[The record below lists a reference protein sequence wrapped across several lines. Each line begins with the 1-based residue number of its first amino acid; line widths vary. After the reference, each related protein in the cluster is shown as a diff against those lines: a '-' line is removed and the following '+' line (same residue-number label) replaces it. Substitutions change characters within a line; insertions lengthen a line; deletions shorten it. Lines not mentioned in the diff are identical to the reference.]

1 MLIQSLIHFSFI
13 SFTCT
18 CKWLTVKL
26 SGEMHMKILAS
37 VEITKGFDSWITV
50 NDKLTPLIAEHG
62 LKFHQAVSNFEE
74 TKVFMLIENT
84 DPEKSMAFLSRDD
97 VLQDRLDAGVK
108 VETQEMVSDIAR
120 IWTNTSSEETKL
132 LAKVE
137 IEKGFDHFLKVKQ
150 EKLVPLFDSVGIKYV
165 QVMSNFEESK
175 IFMIFEN
182 QHPDKMM
189 EFLTRD
195 DVTDCRLEAGVK
207 IETQEMIS
215 DLKRVWM
222 PKS

>member
-1 MLIQSLIHFSFI
+1 MCISKGHTFKFS
-13 SFTCT
+13 
-18 CKWLTVKL
+18 VK
-26 SGEMHMKILAS
+26 MYMKILAS

-62 LKFHQAVSNFEE
+62 LKFHQAISNFEE

-97 VLQDRLDAGVK
+97 VLQDRLNAGVK

-150 EKLVPLFDSVGIKYV
+150 EKLVPLFDEVGIKYV

>member
-1 MLIQSLIHFSFI
+1 
-13 SFTCT
+13 
-18 CKWLTVKL
+18 
-26 SGEMHMKILAS
+26 MKILAS

-62 LKFHQAVSNFEE
+62 LKFHQAISNFEE

-150 EKLVPLFDSVGIKYV
+150 EKLVPLFDRVGIKYV

>member
-1 MLIQSLIHFSFI
+1 
-13 SFTCT
+13 
-18 CKWLTVKL
+18 
-26 SGEMHMKILAS
+26 MKILAS

-62 LKFHQAVSNFEE
+62 LKFHQAISNFEE

-150 EKLVPLFDSVGIKYV
+150 EKLVPLFDGVGIKYV
-165 QVMSNFEESK
+165 QVMSNFEENK

-215 DLKRVWM
+215 DLRRVWM
-222 PKS
+222 LKS

>member
-1 MLIQSLIHFSFI
+1 
-13 SFTCT
+13 
-18 CKWLTVKL
+18 
-26 SGEMHMKILAS
+26 MKILAS

-50 NDKLTPLIAEHG
+50 NDKLAPLIAEHG

-150 EKLVPLFDSVGIKYV
+150 EKLVPLFDGVGIKYV
-165 QVMSNFEESK
+165 QVMSNFEEDT

>member
-1 MLIQSLIHFSFI
+1 
-13 SFTCT
+13 
-18 CKWLTVKL
+18 
-26 SGEMHMKILAS
+26 MKILAS

-62 LKFHQAVSNFEE
+62 LKFHQAISNFEE

-150 EKLVPLFDSVGIKYV
+150 EKLVPLFDGVGIKYV
-165 QVMSNFEESK
+165 QVMSNFEENK

-215 DLKRVWM
+215 DLKRVWI

>member
-1 MLIQSLIHFSFI
+1 
-13 SFTCT
+13 
-18 CKWLTVKL
+18 
-26 SGEMHMKILAS
+26 MKILAS

-120 IWTNTSSEETKL
+120 IWTNTSSNETKL

-150 EKLVPLFDSVGIKYV
+150 EKLVPLFNEVGIKYV
-165 QVMSNFEESK
+165 QVMSNFEENK

>member
-1 MLIQSLIHFSFI
+1 
-13 SFTCT
+13 
-18 CKWLTVKL
+18 
-26 SGEMHMKILAS
+26 MKILAS

-62 LKFHQAVSNFEE
+62 LKFHQAISNFEE

-150 EKLVPLFDSVGIKYV
+150 EKLVPLFDGVGIKYV
-165 QVMSNFEESK
+165 QVMSNFEENK

>member
-1 MLIQSLIHFSFI
+1 
-13 SFTCT
+13 
-18 CKWLTVKL
+18 
-26 SGEMHMKILAS
+26 MKILAS

-120 IWTNTSSEETKL
+120 IWTNTSSDETKL

-150 EKLVPLFDSVGIKYV
+150 EKLVPLFDRVGIKYV
-165 QVMSNFEESK
+165 QVMSNFEENK

>member
-1 MLIQSLIHFSFI
+1 
-13 SFTCT
+13 
-18 CKWLTVKL
+18 
-26 SGEMHMKILAS
+26 MKILAS

-50 NDKLTPLIAEHG
+50 NDKITPLIAEHG
-62 LKFHQAVSNFEE
+62 LKFHQAISNFEE

-97 VLQDRLDAGVK
+97 VLQDRLNAGVK

-120 IWTNTSSEETKL
+120 IWANTPSEETKL
-132 LAKVE
+132 LAIVE

-150 EKLVPLFDSVGIKYV
+150 EKLVPLFDEVGIKYV
-165 QVMSNFEESK
+165 QVMSNFEEDK

-189 EFLTRD
+189 EFITRD

-215 DLKRVWM
+215 DLKRVWV

>member
-1 MLIQSLIHFSFI
+1 M
-13 SFTCT
+13 
-18 CKWLTVKL
+18 V
-26 SGEMHMKILAS
+26 
-37 VEITKGFDSWITV
+37 
-50 NDKLTPLIAEHG
+50 
-62 LKFHQAVSNFEE
+62 
-74 TKVFMLIENT
+74 IENT

-108 VETQEMVSDIAR
+108 VETQEMISDIAK
-120 IWTNTSSEETKL
+120 IWANTPSKETKL

-150 EKLVPLFDSVGIKYV
+150 EKLVPLFDEVGIKYV
-165 QVMSNFEESK
+165 QVMSNFEEDA

-189 EFLTRD
+189 EFITRD
-195 DVTDCRLEAGVK
+195 DVTDYRLEAGVK

>member
-1 MLIQSLIHFSFI
+1 
-13 SFTCT
+13 
-18 CKWLTVKL
+18 
-26 SGEMHMKILAS
+26 MKILAS

-50 NDKLTPLIAEHG
+50 NDKLAPLIEEHG
-62 LKFHQAVSNFEE
+62 LKFHQAISNYEE
-74 TKVFMLIENT
+74 TKVFALIENT

-97 VLQDRLDAGVK
+97 VLQDRLEAGVK
-108 VETQEMVSDIAR
+108 VETQEMLSDIAR
-120 IWTNTSSEETKL
+120 IWANTSSEETKL

-150 EKLVPLFDSVGIKYV
+150 EKLVPLFDEVGIKYV
-165 QVMSNFEESK
+165 QVMSNFEEDK

-189 EFLTRD
+189 EFITRD
-195 DVTDCRLEAGVK
+195 DVTDYRLEAGVK

>member
-1 MLIQSLIHFSFI
+1 MY
-13 SFTCT
+13 T
-18 CKWLTVKL
+18 
-26 SGEMHMKILAS
+26 KILAS

-62 LKFHQAVSNFEE
+62 LKFHQAISNFEE

-97 VLQDRLDAGVK
+97 VLQDRLNAGVK

-150 EKLVPLFDSVGIKYV
+150 EKLIPLFDGVGIKYV
-165 QVMSNFEESK
+165 QVMSNFEENR

-195 DVTDCRLEAGVK
+195 DVTDCRLKAGVK
-207 IETQEMIS
+207 TETQEMIS
-215 DLKRVWM
+215 DLKKVWM

>member
-1 MLIQSLIHFSFI
+1 
-13 SFTCT
+13 
-18 CKWLTVKL
+18 
-26 SGEMHMKILAS
+26 MKILAS

-150 EKLVPLFDSVGIKYV
+150 EKLVPLFDGVGIKYV
-165 QVMSNFEESK
+165 QVMSNFEENK

-222 PKS
+222 PKF

>member
-1 MLIQSLIHFSFI
+1 
-13 SFTCT
+13 
-18 CKWLTVKL
+18 
-26 SGEMHMKILAS
+26 MKILAS

-120 IWTNTSSEETKL
+120 IWTNTSSDETKL

-150 EKLVPLFDSVGIKYV
+150 EKLVPLFDGVGIKYV
-165 QVMSNFEESK
+165 QVMSNFEENK

>member
-1 MLIQSLIHFSFI
+1 
-13 SFTCT
+13 
-18 CKWLTVKL
+18 
-26 SGEMHMKILAS
+26 MKILAS

-62 LKFHQAVSNFEE
+62 LKFHQAISNFEE

-137 IEKGFDHFLKVKQ
+137 IEKGFDHFLKIKQ
-150 EKLVPLFDSVGIKYV
+150 EKLVPLFDGVGIKYV
-165 QVMSNFEESK
+165 QVMSNFEENK

>member
-1 MLIQSLIHFSFI
+1 
-13 SFTCT
+13 
-18 CKWLTVKL
+18 
-26 SGEMHMKILAS
+26 MKILAS
-37 VEITKGFDSWITV
+37 VEITKGFDSWIAV
-50 NDKLTPLIAEHG
+50 NDKLTLLIAEHG
-62 LKFHQAVSNFEE
+62 LKFHQAISNFEE

-108 VETQEMVSDIAR
+108 VETQEMVSDITR

-215 DLKRVWM
+215 DLKRVWI

>member
-1 MLIQSLIHFSFI
+1 
-13 SFTCT
+13 
-18 CKWLTVKL
+18 
-26 SGEMHMKILAS
+26 MKILAS

-62 LKFHQAVSNFEE
+62 LKFHQAISNFEE

-108 VETQEMVSDIAR
+108 VETQEMLSDIAR
-120 IWTNTSSEETKL
+120 IWANTSSEETKL

-150 EKLVPLFDSVGIKYV
+150 EKLVPLFDGVGIKYV
-165 QVMSNFEESK
+165 QVMSNFEENK

-222 PKS
+222 PES

>member
-1 MLIQSLIHFSFI
+1 
-13 SFTCT
+13 
-18 CKWLTVKL
+18 
-26 SGEMHMKILAS
+26 MKILAS

-62 LKFHQAVSNFEE
+62 LKFHQAISNFEE

-84 DPEKSMAFLSRDD
+84 DPEQSMAFLSRDCT
-97 VLQDRLDAGVK
+97 LQDLLDAGVK

-120 IWTNTSSEETKL
+120 FWTNTSSEETKL

-150 EKLVPLFDSVGIKYV
+150 EKLVPLFDGVGIKYV
-165 QVMSNFEESK
+165 QVMSNFEENK

>member
-1 MLIQSLIHFSFI
+1 
-13 SFTCT
+13 
-18 CKWLTVKL
+18 
-26 SGEMHMKILAS
+26 MKILAS
-37 VEITKGFDSWITV
+37 VEITKGFDSWITL

-62 LKFHQAVSNFEE
+62 LKFHQAISNFEE

-150 EKLVPLFDSVGIKYV
+150 EKLVPLFDGVGIKYV
-165 QVMSNFEESK
+165 QVMSNFEENK

>member
-1 MLIQSLIHFSFI
+1 
-13 SFTCT
+13 
-18 CKWLTVKL
+18 
-26 SGEMHMKILAS
+26 MKILAS
-37 VEITKGFDSWITV
+37 VEITKGFDSWITL

-120 IWTNTSSEETKL
+120 IWTNTSSDETKL

-150 EKLVPLFDSVGIKYV
+150 EKLVPLFDGVGIKYV
-165 QVMSNFEESK
+165 QVMSNFEENK

>member
-1 MLIQSLIHFSFI
+1 
-13 SFTCT
+13 
-18 CKWLTVKL
+18 
-26 SGEMHMKILAS
+26 MKILAS

-108 VETQEMVSDIAR
+108 VETQEMVPDIAR

-150 EKLVPLFDSVGIKYV
+150 EKLVPLFDGVGIKYV
-165 QVMSNFEESK
+165 QVMSNFEENK

-215 DLKRVWM
+215 DLKRVWI

>member
-1 MLIQSLIHFSFI
+1 M
-13 SFTCT
+13 
-18 CKWLTVKL
+18 
-26 SGEMHMKILAS
+26 
-37 VEITKGFDSWITV
+37 
-50 NDKLTPLIAEHG
+50 
-62 LKFHQAVSNFEE
+62 
-74 TKVFMLIENT
+74 
-84 DPEKSMAFLSRDD
+84 
-97 VLQDRLDAGVK
+97 
-108 VETQEMVSDIAR
+108 
-120 IWTNTSSEETKL
+120 

-150 EKLVPLFDSVGIKYV
+150 EKLVPLFDEVGIKYV
-165 QVMSNFEESK
+165 QVMSNFEEDT

>member
-1 MLIQSLIHFSFI
+1 
-13 SFTCT
+13 
-18 CKWLTVKL
+18 
-26 SGEMHMKILAS
+26 MKILAS

-150 EKLVPLFDSVGIKYV
+150 EKLVPLFDGVGIKYV
-165 QVMSNFEESK
+165 QVMSNFEENK

-215 DLKRVWM
+215 DLRRVWM
-222 PKS
+222 LKS

>member
-1 MLIQSLIHFSFI
+1 
-13 SFTCT
+13 
-18 CKWLTVKL
+18 
-26 SGEMHMKILAS
+26 MKILAS

-97 VLQDRLDAGVK
+97 VLQDRLDAGIE
-108 VETQEMVSDIAR
+108 VETQEMVSDITR

-150 EKLVPLFDSVGIKYV
+150 EKLVPLFDGVGIKYV
-165 QVMSNFEESK
+165 QVMSNFEENK

>member
-1 MLIQSLIHFSFI
+1 
-13 SFTCT
+13 
-18 CKWLTVKL
+18 
-26 SGEMHMKILAS
+26 MKILAS

-150 EKLVPLFDSVGIKYV
+150 EKLVPLFDGVGIKYI

>member
-1 MLIQSLIHFSFI
+1 MYI
-13 SFTCT
+13 
-18 CKWLTVKL
+18 
-26 SGEMHMKILAS
+26 KILAS
-37 VEITKGFDSWITV
+37 VEITKGFNSWITV

-137 IEKGFDHFLKVKQ
+137 TEI
-150 EKLVPLFDSVGIKYV
+150 
-165 QVMSNFEESK
+165 
-175 IFMIFEN
+175 
-182 QHPDKMM
+182 
-189 EFLTRD
+189 
-195 DVTDCRLEAGVK
+195 
-207 IETQEMIS
+207 
-215 DLKRVWM
+215 RV
-222 PKS
+222 

>member
-1 MLIQSLIHFSFI
+1 
-13 SFTCT
+13 
-18 CKWLTVKL
+18 
-26 SGEMHMKILAS
+26 MKILAS
-37 VEITKGFDSWITV
+37 VEITKGFDSWIAV
-50 NDKLTPLIAEHG
+50 NDKLAPLIAEHG
-62 LKFHQAVSNFEE
+62 LKFHQAISNFEE

-108 VETQEMVSDIAR
+108 VETQEMVSDITR

-150 EKLVPLFDSVGIKYV
+150 EKLVPLFDGVGIKYV
-165 QVMSNFEESK
+165 QVMSNFEENK

-182 QHPDKMM
+182 HHPDKMM
-189 EFLTRD
+189 DFLTRD

>member
-1 MLIQSLIHFSFI
+1 
-13 SFTCT
+13 
-18 CKWLTVKL
+18 
-26 SGEMHMKILAS
+26 MKILAS

-120 IWTNTSSEETKL
+120 IWTNTSSDETKL

-150 EKLVPLFDSVGIKYV
+150 EKLVPLFNEVGIKYV
-165 QVMSNFEESK
+165 QVMSNFEENK

>member
-1 MLIQSLIHFSFI
+1 
-13 SFTCT
+13 
-18 CKWLTVKL
+18 
-26 SGEMHMKILAS
+26 MKILAS

-62 LKFHQAVSNFEE
+62 LKFHQAISNFEE

-120 IWTNTSSEETKL
+120 IWTNTSSDETKL

-150 EKLVPLFDSVGIKYV
+150 EKLVPLFDGVGIKYV
-165 QVMSNFEESK
+165 QVMSNFEENK